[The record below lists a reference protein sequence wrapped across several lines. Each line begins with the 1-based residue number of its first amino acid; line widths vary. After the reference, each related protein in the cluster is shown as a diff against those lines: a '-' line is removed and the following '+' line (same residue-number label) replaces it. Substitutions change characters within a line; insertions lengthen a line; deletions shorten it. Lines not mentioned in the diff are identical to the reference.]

1 MRLHVALTSLVF
13 IGFALPTT
21 LTSARAADA
30 DPELAFN
37 NHCRECHSAKKG
49 DNRLGPTLYG
59 VVGRKAG
66 TVDTFG
72 GYSPGVKDSG
82 ITWTPDMLDQWIA
95 DPNKVVSGNNMA
107 PPFPG
112 VPDAAERKQIITYL
126 QSDTNE
132 KQGQAAPQKS
142 APTATQ

>member
-1 MRLHVALTSLVF
+1 MRLHVTPSSLALLGIALLATST
-13 IGFALPTT
+13 IAH
-21 LTSARAADA
+21 AADA

-37 NHCRECHSAKKG
+37 NHCRECHSAVKD

-66 TVDTFG
+66 SVATFG
-72 GYSPGVKDSG
+72 GYSPGVKGSG

-112 VPDAAERKQIITYL
+112 VADPAERKQIITYL
-126 QSDTNE
+126 QSDTNQ
-132 KQGQAAPQKS
+132 KQGQAVPQKS

>member
-1 MRLHVALTSLVF
+1 MRLHVPLNSLVC
-13 IGFALPTT
+13 FAL
-21 LTSARAADA
+21 LATSTIARAADA

-37 NHCRECHSAKKG
+37 NHCRECHSAKKD

-66 TVDTFG
+66 TIATFG
-72 GYSPGVKDSG
+72 GYSPGVKDSN
-82 ITWTPDMLDQWIA
+82 ITWTPDLLDQWIA

-112 VPDAAERKQIITYL
+112 VADPAERKQIIAYL
-126 QSDTNE
+126 KSDTNE
-132 KQGQAAPQKS
+132 KQGQAAPQTP